1 MGKADHLRSG
11 LAFVF
16 WGGAL
21 PAASRPYFS

>member
-16 WGGAL
+16 W
-21 PAASRPYFS
+21 ASASLEPIRPYFN